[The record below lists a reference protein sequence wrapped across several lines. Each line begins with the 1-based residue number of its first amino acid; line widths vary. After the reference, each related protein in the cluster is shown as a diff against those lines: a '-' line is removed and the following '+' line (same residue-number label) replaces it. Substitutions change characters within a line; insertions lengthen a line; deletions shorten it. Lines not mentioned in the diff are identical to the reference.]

1 MANRLS
7 PEQAARLEAARR
19 RQQEARERIEAL
31 STNSIMAWLTSVLKP
46 VVRDAVRSVVNWI
59 FNLFK

>member
-1 MANRLS
+1 MANGLS
-7 PEQAARLEAARR
+7 PEQAAQLEAARR
-19 RQQEARERIEAL
+19 RQQEARERIAAL
-31 STNSIMAWLTSVLKP
+31 ATNSIMEWLTRVLAP